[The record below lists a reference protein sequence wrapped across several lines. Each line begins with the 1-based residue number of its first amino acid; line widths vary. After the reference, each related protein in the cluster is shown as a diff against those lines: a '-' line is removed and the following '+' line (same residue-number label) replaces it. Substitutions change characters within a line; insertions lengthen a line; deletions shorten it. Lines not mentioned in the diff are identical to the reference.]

1 MEIVM
6 AKTYD
11 IIYADPPWDYAG
23 QTQHGGAGS
32 PDSGGALKHYP
43 TMTLQEMIDQ
53 IVVPAEDNSLLY
65 MWTSSP
71 HLDQAIQLGVG
82 WGFKYATVAFVWHKG
97 KTNPGFYT
105 MSQCELC
112 LVFKRGKIPTPRGS
126 RNERQFLQETRT
138 VHSKKP
144 DEIRRRIERMH
155 PQQTRYEMFARQ
167 VTPGWDCEGNQTN
180 TFEYN
185 TKYEELFVEL

>member
-1 MEIVM
+1 M
-6 AKTYD
+6 AKTYE

-43 TMTLQEMIDQ
+43 TMTLQDMIDQ

-71 HLDQAIQLGVG
+71 HLDQAIQLGAG